1 MGIVRNQS
9 IKNSISFYIG
19 MAIGA
24 INTVI
29 IYPNVFN
36 DHPEHFGLIQILI
49 AYAILVSTFTTF
61 GVPKTFVRFFPVIK
75 EKGQLYFLSLI
86 IPLLGF
92 ILSLLVYFLFK
103 QQIFELLNASPLLK
117 DNFFYIILLVFFIGF
132 YDVLTAVS
140 RSFLSAAAP
149 IFINEVFLKVY
160 SMLALLLHWFGY
172 VDFSIFLRI
181 YLFGYFLKFAILFL
195 IQWKN
200 DRFSLAFSLNDLKLK
215 EISSFGLFVFVGG
228 ASVML
233 VTRLDMMMIGSMLDL
248 EQVAF
253 YTVAFFIGNAIK
265 VPGKSIAAI
274 SSPLVAKALE
284 KQDYKKTQTLYTKS
298 SINQLIIAGV
308 LFLCIWLN
316 IDDIF
321 SLLPAKFQGGKWV
334 VFYISIAQLFNMIT
348 GINGTII
355 VNSKYYRYD
364 LYTNIILVL
373 TTVITNYFL
382 ILKYGI
388 DGAAMATAISISL
401 FNLIRLILI
410 KVKMN
415 MHPFSLQTIKTIL
428 LLFVMFFA
436 LDFLPNSSYAF
447 VDIIWKS
454 IVVFILFIS
463 AVMYFKLSED
473 INEVIIEVRK
483 KISRQ

>member
-1 MGIVRNQS
+1 
-9 IKNSISFYIG
+9 
-19 MAIGA
+19 
-24 INTVI
+24 
-29 IYPNVFN
+29 
-36 DHPEHFGLIQILI
+36 
-49 AYAILVSTFTTF
+49 
-61 GVPKTFVRFFPVIK
+61 
-75 EKGQLYFLSLI
+75 
-86 IPLLGF
+86 
-92 ILSLLVYFLFK
+92 
-103 QQIFELLNASPLLK
+103 
-117 DNFFYIILLVFFIGF
+117 
-132 YDVLTAVS
+132 
-140 RSFLSAAAP
+140 
-149 IFINEVFLKVY
+149 
-160 SMLALLLHWFGY
+160 
-172 VDFSIFLRI
+172 
-181 YLFGYFLKFAILFL
+181 
-195 IQWKN
+195 
-200 DRFSLAFSLNDLKLK
+200 
-215 EISSFGLFVFVGG
+215 
-228 ASVML
+228 
-233 VTRLDMMMIGSMLDL
+233 
-248 EQVAF
+248 
-253 YTVAFFIGNAIK
+253 
-265 VPGKSIAAI
+265 
-274 SSPLVAKALE
+274 LE

>member
-9 IKNSISFYIG
+9 IINSISFYIG
-19 MAIGA
+19 MTIGA

-36 DHPEHFGLIQILI
+36 DHPEHFGLIQILV
-49 AYAILVSTFTTF
+49 AYAIVVSTFTTF
-61 GVPKTFVRFFPVIK
+61 GIPTTFVRFFPAIK

-86 IPLLGF
+86 IPLIGF
-92 ILSLLVYFLFK
+92 AFALLAYFLFK
-103 QQIFELLNASPLLK
+103 EQIFELLNAKPLLRN
-117 DNFFYIILLVFFIGF
+117 NFFYIILLVFFIGF

-172 VDFSIFLRI
+172 VDFSTFLKI
-181 YLFGYFLKFAILFL
+181 YLFGYFLKFTILFL

-284 KQDYKKTQTLYTKS
+284 KQDYKETQTLYTKS
-298 SINQLIIAGV
+298 SINQLIIGGV

-334 VFYISIAQLFNMIT
+334 VFYIAIAQLFSMAN

-364 LYTNIILVL
+364 LYTNVILVFV
-373 TTVITNYFL
+373 TIATNYLL
-382 ILKYGI
+382 IPEYGI
-388 DGAAMATAISISL
+388 DGAAMATAISILL

-428 LLFVMFFA
+428 LLFTMFLT

-447 VDIIWKS
+447 ADIIWKS
-454 IVVFILFIS
+454 IVVIVLFIP
-463 AVMYFKLSED
+463 AVVYFNLSKDITEIVKELKSKLLS
-473 INEVIIEVRK
+473 
-483 KISRQ
+483 